1 MGGSEL
7 FYGGLG
13 KGVGLDGFGRVVL
26 LIDCLHRLVGGAIT
40 QD

>member
-26 LIDCLHRLVGGAIT
+26 LIDCLHRLMGGTVAK
-40 QD
+40 D